1 MKSSHWRN
9 FTAIYIAICLADII
23 AIQYGEQY
31 SYMELL
37 CKPLIM
43 ISIIGFTYKY
53 LKEKPFYR
61 IILFAFI
68 FSWLGDVFLLGQ
80 SNHVLFFV
88 AGLAS
93 FLISHL
99 LYAAYFYKSVN
110 KKWNQIKSILA
121 TQIFLVLLVVLFY
134 GFMYPGLGEL
144 SFPVLFYVS
153 AIGFMGILA
162 VNRYKQVNSLSFWF
176 VLLGA
181 FSFILSDSLI
191 GFNKFV
197 NPIPFAH
204 TLIMLFY
211 CLAQYLILKGFVLD
225 EE

>member
-1 MKSSHWRN
+1 MKSSNWRN

-23 AIQYGEQY
+23 AIQYGQHY
-31 SYMELL
+31 SYLELL

-43 ISIIGFTYKY
+43 LSIIGFTYKY
-53 LKEKPFYR
+53 LKEKFFYR

-80 SNHVLFFV
+80 SNHELFFV

-93 FLISHL
+93 FLIAHL
-99 LYAAYFYKSVN
+99 LYAVYFYKSTNN
-110 KKWNQIKSILA
+110 KWSRNKSIWA
-121 TQIFLVLLVVLFY
+121 TQIFLVLLVVMFY
-134 GFMYPGLGEL
+134 GLMYPGLGDL
-144 SFPVLFYVS
+144 SIPVLFYVS

-176 VLLGA
+176 VLFGA
-181 FSFILSDSLI
+181 FAFILSDSII
-191 GFNKFV
+191 GFTKFV

-211 CLAQYLILKGFVLD
+211 CLAQYLILKGFVLH

>member
-1 MKSSHWRN
+1 
-9 FTAIYIAICLADII
+9 
-23 AIQYGEQY
+23 
-31 SYMELL
+31 MELL

-43 ISIIGFTYKY
+43 LSIIGFTYKY
-53 LKEKPFYR
+53 LREKTYYR

-80 SNHVLFFV
+80 SNHELFFV

-93 FLISHL
+93 FLVAHI
-99 LYAAYFYKSVN
+99 LYAYYFYKSIN
-110 KKWNQIKSILA
+110 KKWNQNKSIRV
-121 TQIFLVLLVVLFY
+121 TQIFLLFLVVLFY
-134 GFMYPGLGEL
+134 MIMFPGLGEL
-144 SFPVLFYVS
+144 SLPVLFYVS
-153 AIGFMGILA
+153 AIGYMGILA
-162 VNRYKQVNSLSFWF
+162 VNRYKLVNSHSFWL

-191 GFNKFV
+191 GFTKFV

-225 EE
+225 ED